1 MLRKRAWTAGNW
13 SSPRSGRTRVLVESS
28 DAVEQWAFETALG
41 DAGYDV
47 AVCDGPSYHGAPCP
61 LIRTGDCP
69 LVAGADVIVNRFRL
83 CEPANQDVLR
93 AVRSHWP
100 ATPVAGHPGD
110 HRGHAARARAPRRA
124 PRWLRRHRRPPDY
137 RRSAR
142 CHPLIDRRRP
152 LITHVGDRRRR
163 AFSISTAMNTVV
175 DKASVTASWR
185 TLSAWVPKGSWRAGT

>member
-28 DAVEQWAFETALG
+28 DAVEQWALETALG

-69 LVAGADVIVNRFRL
+69 VAAGADVIVNRFRL

-100 ATPVAGHPGD
+100 ATPVIIEATPQEREHHAELLAGCDVMAGPQ
-110 HRGHAARARAPRRA
+110 
-124 PRWLRRHRRPPDY
+124 
-137 RRSAR
+137 
-142 CHPLIDRRRP
+142 
-152 LITHVGDRRRR
+152 
-163 AFSISTAMNTVV
+163 STAGLLAAIRSSTG
-175 DKASVTASWR
+175 AA
-185 TLSAWVPKGSWRAGT
+185 P